1 MPFKRP
7 GIELLLIILGTVLM
21 GIVLLAHGSISWYEE
36 VAGRP
41 STPNVPQVLEGEG
54 GMISMA
60 WIDKGEV
67 ASDSTVRIWIQVENH
82 AQTAIEHL
90 RLLAFHTP
98 GFQKVGPCW
107 KMDQPSCRPGTPQGT
122 APQGLPVTLKP
133 GESSLVYADLGP
145 ATWYGSHSASGV
157 LSWQDAKGTWARAV
171 VLPAVQIVS
180 PRGRFFASVA
190 KSLDLLKDLA
200 LPLVLVVF
208 GSYLQNQAKKR
219 EDEKADRD
227 RDLAN
232 TKADRDRQLAL
243 EKAEQDKKLADKRAE
258 LDREHAQVQETWRLM
273 LPKVSVYAEQHYMPI
288 ESSIATFRDALE
300 INDPVEGHLQA
311 LFNLLLFLR
320 RMQFLADETG
330 GLFFRDLEG
339 EELAGELW
347 RLFRERAWEAL
358 ERKDYARAMTVLS
371 AKENYADFLDKLEG
385 RTPQPK
391 KSEATRALL
400 QKLSQNLNSTLSD
413 WRRCLAF
420 RCPSGVKFCQG
431 GI

>member
-133 GESSLVYADLGP
+133 
-145 ATWYGSHSASGV
+145 
-157 LSWQDAKGTWARAV
+157 
-171 VLPAVQIVS
+171 
-180 PRGRFFASVA
+180 
-190 KSLDLLKDLA
+190 
-200 LPLVLVVF
+200 
-208 GSYLQNQAKKR
+208 
-219 EDEKADRD
+219 
-227 RDLAN
+227 
-232 TKADRDRQLAL
+232 
-243 EKAEQDKKLADKRAE
+243 
-258 LDREHAQVQETWRLM
+258 
-273 LPKVSVYAEQHYMPI
+273 
-288 ESSIATFRDALE
+288 
-300 INDPVEGHLQA
+300 
-311 LFNLLLFLR
+311 
-320 RMQFLADETG
+320 
-330 GLFFRDLEG
+330 
-339 EELAGELW
+339 
-347 RLFRERAWEAL
+347 
-358 ERKDYARAMTVLS
+358 
-371 AKENYADFLDKLEG
+371 
-385 RTPQPK
+385 
-391 KSEATRALL
+391 
-400 QKLSQNLNSTLSD
+400 
-413 WRRCLAF
+413 
-420 RCPSGVKFCQG
+420 
-431 GI
+431 